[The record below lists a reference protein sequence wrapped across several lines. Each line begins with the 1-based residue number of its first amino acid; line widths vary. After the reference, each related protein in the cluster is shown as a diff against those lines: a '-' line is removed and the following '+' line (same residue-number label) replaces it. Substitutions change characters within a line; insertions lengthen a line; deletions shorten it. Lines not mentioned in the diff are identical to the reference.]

1 MKQLT
6 YVALGTLRLA
16 FFLTACGIVAA
27 CSSSGSPS
35 GDSITAT
42 TCVPTDPSTV
52 DACSTVLVAVTDAD
66 GDFVSYIVDVLSIT
80 LTRADGGSVET
91 LPAHTRV
98 DFAELSELSE
108 LLSAATLVPG
118 DIVGGTIQLDYTNA
132 EIFVESG
139 GDVLAAE
146 AVDDDGAALGIVDVQ
161 IRLDDR
167 QHLVLTRART
177 ALLRIDFDLAASH
190 DVDISIVPARVTTR
204 PFLIAE
210 VDPFEE
216 KELRVRG
223 ALIDVDLEQS
233 RYEIRVR
240 PWHRRLVD
248 HGTMTVFTT
257 ETTEFEIGD
266 AVHIG
271 AAGLEALSM
280 LERGT
285 PTVAFGTLH
294 VASRTFTAARVF
306 AHDSV
311 GGDRFAAI
319 HGNVVARNGDT
330 LTVKGALAVHRDRPA
345 RFRRTVLVEVG
356 PRTHVSRVGDRLA
369 DLDQEDIS
377 VGQRIVAFGQFANA
391 DSAEVDPLAPDIA
404 LILDATEGRVRL
416 RVTRLHGTVH
426 AIVPG
431 QLNMTLRAIDRLGID
446 LFNFAGTGPTS
457 GEDADPTD
465 YEIYTSTLSLDG
477 LEVGKWARVHG
488 FVTRFGMAPPDFTG
502 RAVVDHRDIPAAA
515 GIGWGVEG
523 TAAPF
528 ASMGSPG
535 LVLNMTNPDIGLR
548 HHLLLGRTL
557 IDLFDLPGPLTVA
570 PDSTHGLY
578 AVAEPGHVELFA
590 DFAAFADEIA
600 IRLGAGSRAQA
611 FAAYGSFDESSIE
624 LTTPRAAIHMT
635 LAGP

>member
-1 MKQLT
+1 MNRLT
-6 YVALGTLRLA
+6 YVALRAVRLA
-16 FFLTACGIVAA
+16 FFTTAFGIVAA
-27 CSSSGSPS
+27 CSSSGSGS
-35 GDSITAT
+35 SDSSTAT
-42 TCVPTDPSTV
+42 TCVPTDPSTA

-91 LPAHTRV
+91 LPADTRV

-118 DIVGGTIQLDYTNA
+118 DIVGGTIRLDYTNA
-132 EIFVESG
+132 EIFVESS
-139 GDVLAAE
+139 GDVVAAQ
-146 AVDDDGAALGIVDVQ
+146 AIDDGGAPLGIVDIE

-190 DVDISIVPARVTTR
+190 DVDLSATPALVTTR

-210 VDPFEE
+210 VDPLEE

-223 ALIDVDLEQS
+223 ALIDVNLDES
-233 RYEIRVR
+233 SYEIRVR
-240 PWHRRLVD
+240 PWHRRLID

-266 AVHIG
+266 AVHVG

-280 LERGT
+280 LDRGT
-285 PTVAFGTLH
+285 PTVAFGTLR

-345 RFRRTVLVEVG
+345 RFRRTILVEVG
-356 PRTHVSRVGDRLA
+356 PDTHVSRVGDQLV
-369 DLDQEDIS
+369 DLDDDDIS

-391 DSAEVDPLAPDIA
+391 DSAPVDPLAPDIA
-404 LILDATEGRVRL
+404 LTLDATAGRVRL
-416 RVTRLHGTVH
+416 EVTRLHGTVNSF
-426 AIVPG
+426 VPG
-431 QLNMTLRAIDRLGID
+431 QLTMTLRAIDRLGID
-446 LFNFAGTGPTS
+446 LFHFAGTGATP
-457 GEDADPTD
+457 GEDANPLD
-465 YEIYTSTLSLDG
+465 YEIDTSTLSLDG
-477 LEVGKWARVHG
+477 LEIGKWARVHG
-488 FVTRFGMAPPDFTG
+488 FVTRFGTAPPDFAG
-502 RAVVDHRDIPAAA
+502 RVVVDHRNIPATA
-515 GIGWGVEG
+515 GIGWGLAG

-528 ASMGSPG
+528 VGMGSAG
-535 LVLNMTNPDIGLR
+535 LVPDLTNPDIGLR
-548 HHLLLGRTL
+548 HHLLLGHTL

-570 PDSTHGLY
+570 PSVTSGLY
-578 AVAEPGHVELFA
+578 AVVEPGHVELFA
-590 DFAAFADEIA
+590 DFAAFSDEIA
-600 IRLGAGSRAQA
+600 IRLGGGSRAQA

-624 LTTPRAAIHMT
+624 LTAPRAVIHMT